1 MPVAASPQE
10 PLGAAVGIAAMPVQ
24 QRATRHE
31 TLSESK
37 AEFTRQKLDHM
48 VAQGAKEYPK
58 VTPGRNPRGSPN
70 TLFARAFAYRMPLLE
85 YKSQVPLR
93 RTHLSTV
100 LHPDSIFYMQS
111 GCSYVALI

>member
-1 MPVAASPQE
+1 
-10 PLGAAVGIAAMPVQ
+10 MPVQ

-70 TLFARAFAYRMPLLE
+70 TLFARASRVSYAPPWVQVSGTITSHSFE
-85 YKSQVPLR
+85 YGTTP
-93 RTHLSTV
+93 
-100 LHPDSIFYMQS
+100 
-111 GCSYVALI
+111 

>member
-1 MPVAASPQE
+1 MLVAASPQE

-70 TLFARAFAYRMPLLE
+70 TLFARASR
-85 YKSQVPLR
+85 V
-93 RTHLSTV
+93 
-100 LHPDSIFYMQS
+100 
-111 GCSYVALI
+111 SYAPP